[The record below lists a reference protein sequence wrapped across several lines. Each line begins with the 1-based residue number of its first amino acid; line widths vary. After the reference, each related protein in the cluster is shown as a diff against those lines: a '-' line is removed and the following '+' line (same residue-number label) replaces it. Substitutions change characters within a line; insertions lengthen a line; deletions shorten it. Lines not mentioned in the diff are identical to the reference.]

1 VQLAAT
7 FEDFDLKS
15 RMAYGVDPVP
25 GHGHGEAMELAES
38 LEEDHTDLYR
48 MLVVLRKIKDCS

>member
-1 VQLAAT
+1 VQIAAT

-25 GHGHGEAMELAES
+25 GHDPNVNVGES
-38 LEEDHTDLYR
+38 LEEDHTELYR
-48 MLVVLRKIKDCS
+48 MLIVLRKVKDSC